1 MSNGIT
7 TDAHSVAPGQIQFYD
22 SIQPPLPSGS
32 YTLQATQQINGLP
45 SETVAPYVA
54 TQSMVVDGPRFSI
67 NGSIVHT
74 LFPPAN
80 QEGNFSTSLPHAVFS
95 DFSLPWSRKID
106 AAAPEGAAQT
116 PWIGLLTLYPA
127 DYVTATQSGQPPVS
141 SPKTVTV
148 QQLVQPE
155 SASILGP
162 ALTDYAASANQN
174 VTVIDVS
181 VALFQTI
188 APLLEE
194 VPYLAHARVVNTD
207 GKVML
212 GMDDDGC
219 FSVVVGN
226 RLPLGNAKN
235 RVALVSYEGHQNHL
249 RGSSIPPQ
257 YTTIR
262 LVLLYAWEFT
272 ASAFT
277 GSFVSL
283 MEDLCKPG
291 RGGVSL
297 LQMPHT
303 EVTDSNPLAK
313 EALEIGFVP
322 LQNDMRVGEQS
333 TAWYRGPLV
342 PAPTKRDFMY
352 GPYHYS
358 DHAMH
363 YDPEYGLFN
372 HAYSAAWQIGRLLAL
387 SDASFATGI
396 FNWRNT
402 YLKAIT
408 LQAKN
413 TTAQAYR
420 SVLDEVAGTSI
431 SDKSYVS
438 ATLNLLASFT
448 KLQWPQRVNRA
459 DKMLADSL
467 PGVLTDKQ
475 VQSLVQK
482 QEDPLIGLIKKFKTS

>member
-7 TDAHSVAPGQIQFYD
+7 TDAHSVAPGEIQFYD

-32 YTLQATQQINGLP
+32 YTLRATQQINGLP
-45 SETVAPYVA
+45 GETVAPYVA
-54 TQSMVVDGPRFSI
+54 EQAMTVDGPRFGI
-67 NGSIVHT
+67 NGSTVHT
-74 LFPPAN
+74 LYPPAN
-80 QEGNFSTSLPHAVFS
+80 QEGNFSTSLPHAVFN

-106 AAAPEGAAQT
+106 ATAPEGATQT
-116 PWIGLLTLYPA
+116 PWMGLLTLYPA
-127 DYVTATQSGQPPVS
+127 DYVPPSQEVGPPVS

-148 QQLVQPE
+148 QQLVTPE
-155 SASILGP
+155 HTYILGP
-162 ALTDYAASANQN
+162 ALTDYSSAAGQD
-174 VTVIDVS
+174 VTVIDVDI
-181 VALFQTI
+181 ALFQTI

-212 GMDDDGC
+212 GMNDDGC

-226 RLPLGNAKN
+226 RLPLADAKN
-235 RVALVSYEGHQNHL
+235 RIALVSYEGHQDHL
-249 RGSSIPPQ
+249 RGSVIPPQ

-297 LQMPHT
+297 LQMPHAQA
-303 EVTDSNPLAK
+303 TDSDPLAK

-322 LQNDMRVGEQS
+322 LQNDMRIGEQS
-333 TAWYRGPLV
+333 TSWYRGPLV
-342 PAPTKRDFMY
+342 PAPTKRNFMY

-387 SDASFATGI
+387 SDASFASGI
-396 FNWRNT
+396 FNWRNS

-408 LQAKN
+408 LGAKN
-413 TTAQAYR
+413 AAAQSYR
-420 SVLDEVAGTSI
+420 SVVEEVAGTPSG
-431 SDKSYVS
+431 DESYVS
-438 ATLNLLASFT
+438 ATLNLLSSFT
-448 KLQWPQRVNRA
+448 RVKWPLRVTRE
-459 DKMLADSL
+459 DRMLADSL
-467 PGVLTDKQ
+467 PGVLTTKQ
-475 VQSLVQK
+475 VQALVQK